1 MSEPEFELP
10 PILALHE
17 DHDFAAFDCG
27 NAARNIWLRARAL
40 DNQVAGFSRV
50 FAAVRDRRVI
60 GFYALSAASILRSD
74 LPAGL
79 RRNAPDPLP
88 MFLPGQLAVDLAW
101 QKRALATRLILDA
114 FQDAF
119 QRMAQ
124 AAGHIGCRFLRRI
137 ACDSRIRRILP
148 EV

>member
-1 MSEPEFELP
+1 M
-10 PILALHE
+10 
-17 DHDFAAFDCG
+17 
-27 NAARNIWLRARAL
+27 
-40 DNQVAGFSRV
+40 
-50 FAAVRDRRVI
+50 I

-114 FQDAF
+114 FQ
-119 QRMAQ
+119 RTTQ
-124 AAGHIGCRFLRRI
+124 AAELVGCRFLGVSPASLEIVEFRRKFDFRVV
-137 ACDSRIRRILP
+137 AGVTPPLMVLPLPVIRVLLAAVRS
-148 EV
+148 